1 MNNKAYEY
9 ALNSIHSKE
18 VPKYVKIQCKEFLKI
33 ANGKNEKYYL
43 NEEKVKQIENVLKLL
58 NMPKGLKAGKSLY
71 ECTCGY
77 QWFFLYINISNSS

>member
-1 MNNKAYEY
+1 MNSKAYEY

-58 NMPKGLKAGKSLY
+58 NMPKGLKTGKSLY
-71 ECTCGY
+71 
-77 QWFFLYINISNSS
+77 Q